1 MKKIIIVMI
10 ISMLLVSCKFNG
22 NGNSEIGESDL
33 SSEISQAEISDIT
46 ISQDSNFTVNN
57 EYSDFVVKQGEIA
70 CKIDDTVYYIRS
82 SGYAEPS
89 AIYKKEKG
97 SDKEECVYSSD
108 KCIYSIMPCDST
120 NLLIE
125 IFERTGPEFAQTSH
139 IKLDLTTGNSYE
151 YPLFA
156 QKECTLTRFFDNHIS
171 YCVQNFDRPMMDRN
185 DLYVCYNNSEEIL
198 IDSKVIYY
206 VITPEKIIYQ
216 KNDEAQL
223 ISCNY
228 DGTDKKVIVKYG
240 DGVDKTYGSSY
251 IYSFFCHNNMLYI
264 VSADKTEIF
273 NLKDMSIKS
282 FSERMNIFFPYYN
295 PSSNRLYG
303 GSKEIIEYDMFLN
316 KIRTIITVD
325 DENKD
330 IRSICVIDDT
340 IYYEVYWCEGLKT
353 KFELRSVK
361 I

>member
-82 SGYAEPS
+82 SGYTEPS

-108 KCIYSIMPCDST
+108 KSIRSIMPCDST
-120 NLLIE
+120 HLLIDVY
-125 IFERTGPEFAQTSH
+125 ERVYPELMQMKFIQ
-139 IKLDLTTGNSYE
+139 LDLTTGNTSE

-156 QKECTLTRFFDNHIS
+156 QKDCALPRFFDNHVA
-171 YCVQNFDRPMMDRN
+171 YYVQNFDRPMMDRN
-185 DLYVCYNNSEEIL
+185 DLYVYYNNSEEIL
-198 IDSKVIYY
+198 IDSKVIHYT
-206 VITPEKIIYQ
+206 VTPEKIIYQ
-216 KNDEAQL
+216 KNGESQL

-240 DGVDKTYGSSY
+240 DGIDEFYGGSEIYYFHSY
-251 IYSFFCHNNMLYI
+251 SNMLYI
-264 VSADKTEIF
+264 ISSGNTKIF
-273 NLKDMSIKS
+273 NLKDMSTKS
-282 FSERMNIFFPYYN
+282 ISENFNLYNMYYDEN
-295 PSSNRLYG
+295 ENKFYNG
-303 GSKEIIEYDMFLN
+303 YTEINEYDLELN
-316 KIRTIITVD
+316 KIHTILTVTNQN
-325 DENKD
+325 ETVN
-330 IRSICVIDDT
+330 RVCVIDNVL
-340 IYYEVYWCEGLKT
+340 YYELEWYEGSKT

-361 I
+361 L